1 MNGKRFLA
9 VVMSLCMLSAEA
21 SHCAPFITQRIAAHA
36 DSAEIGSN
44 SSGEVKSLTTRIGDV
59 NGDGNITEDD
69 KTLLQKWLVN
79 MVSKNE
85 LKLNNADVNSDGTVD
100 IIDLV
105 ELSRLCAKNPNY
117 SYGSSD
123 GNTVDLESAELDAD
137 SEIFSEINTDDN
149 AFKVSMDITASSEA
163 LDTLSVSESEYS
175 SAIQS
180 SDMVIGS
187 IPSFEC
193 EEGAEIND
201 MALNFDIDN
210 DSIINTNYKYASLS
224 SDFEGIKRFNV
235 FKYSED
241 TGMLLPVETTYDESN
256 NRVTAHVDDLGTY
269 CLVDLEKWFDNLGI
283 KPEEFVK
290 NTDTETNG
298 NNTSGT
304 SGSKSTAKAGD
315 PIDPY
320 DFIPKNNYE
329 VFRYAESIG
338 LYNDK
343 NGAAYRFDHNKQK
356 NKKLDIAIDMS
367 VGQGNSPEMI
377 DLVKLEAK
385 SFLYFIYNFHF
396 DESCDIRVI
405 FYNYDKSKWNAYL
418 NDAEAV
424 RRQDSSL
431 RSYVFYKEAHS
442 YEECVKIIN
451 QLNVREGYTGKYP
464 ETTAQSRGFT
474 PDPGKFIP
482 FYYRHG
488 FFVHPNS
495 FNNYK
500 SIMYNYR
507 NNIAFYNLL
516 YFYDYKFRKYNYNK
530 TKTETDKTM
539 AVSFLPYMYC
549 FCTPNNEEFVYE
561 TNMNS
566 SVTFKYDNYKYF
578 GYLLSQSVS
587 MNLVD
592 NNSGGGSDSS
602 SSSGGSSGS
611 GTGSSGSSGSGS
623 GNTSGDNK
631 VYDIITPIG
640 WKKIKLKKTIDQIYQ
655 EYYKN
660 FDILDR
666 NPEFREDMKS
676 YCTDSDYDGLFD
688 FEEIC
693 FEDENDDS
701 VRITLKDG
709 NVILPT
715 LEECM
720 NGSTYMDGTPFKIKG
735 MTIKEISEKSNC
747 RILPIYSDPND
758 KDTDDDGINDFDEDR
773 DDRLKVNFI
782 TIDDS
787 LLDDS
792 ECINGEKPGITDDA
806 KYNINRY
813 GGYYSITEVS
823 DEPSEKCYKNEAR
836 YTRTRKYGIC
846 DAKFTLTPSRNSY
859 FAFTITNT
867 QETLGEGYST
877 DDYKSTVE
885 IFYDTGLIN
894 KKKNQVQPAE
904 IKLNGDGTEITYVFA
919 LEKGKEYS
927 IKVNNPINNHVGT
940 YTIRVSEDNWVYA
953 PNGGKWEVTD
963 YSLGSL
969 IANQLSDEEI
979 YLSDTRMV
987 EVIAELT
994 NGTIV
999 PIDPNGDIEAQLEDV
1014 LNNNGMK
1021 VTKDDLKSAALSL
1034 AGATAT
1040 VTGTILVILWP
1051 VTSSTPAGQAILV
1064 RVAKKV
1070 ATTGSTIFTYWAVPG
1085 SLSTFN
1091 AYLEQYGFKR
1101 AFTEGNCNV
1110 YASKN
1115 IAQYGKTW
1123 DPWLT
1128 SPYIHK
1134 ISIMGDFGKV
1144 NKDITNK
1151 EIIDWCGWHMEK
1163 SA

>member
-44 SSGEVKSLTTRIGDV
+44 SSGKVKSLTTRIGDV
-59 NGDGNITEDD
+59 NGDGKVTEDD
-69 KTLLQKWLVN
+69 KTLLQKWLVQ
-79 MVSKNE
+79 MVSDNE
-85 LKLNNADVNSDGTVD
+85 LKLINADVNRDGNVD
-100 IIDLV
+100 IMDLV
-105 ELSRLCAKNPNY
+105 DLSRLISHDPDY
-117 SYGSSD
+117 DYGSSD
-123 GNTVDLESAELDAD
+123 GNTVDLESAELGAD

-163 LDTLSVSESEYS
+163 LDSLSVSESEYS

-180 SDMVIGS
+180 SDMVVGS
-187 IPSFEC
+187 IPSFDC
-193 EEGAEIND
+193 EDGANVGEVT
-201 MALNFDIDN
+201 LNFDIDN
-210 DSIINTNYKYASLS
+210 DSIINTNYKYASVS

-235 FKYSED
+235 FKYHED
-241 TGMLLPVETTYDESN
+241 SGMLLPVETTYDETN
-256 NRVTAHVDDLGTY
+256 NRVTTHVDELGTY
-269 CLVDLEKWFDNLGI
+269 CLVDLEKWFNNLGI

-549 FCTPNNEEFVYE
+549 FCTPNNEEFVCE

-602 SSSGGSSGS
+602 SGSSGSSGS
-611 GTGSSGSSGSGS
+611 GSGSSGSSGSGS

-631 VYDIITPIG
+631 VYDLITPMG
-640 WKKIKLKKTIDQIYQ
+640 WKKVKLKKTIDQIYQ
-655 EYYKN
+655 EYDNNYADLFLKP
-660 FDILDR
+660 FM
-666 NPEFREDMKS
+666 REDMKS

-693 FEDENDDS
+693 FEDENDDA
-701 VRITLKDG
+701 VRIKLKDG
-709 NVILPT
+709 KVILPT

-758 KDTDDDGINDFDEDR
+758 KDTDDDGINDFDEER
-773 DDRLKVNFI
+773 DDRLKVNFV
-782 TIDDS
+782 TIDDRV
-787 LLDDS
+787 LDDS
-792 ECINGEKPGITDDA
+792 GSINNNNPERTGDA
-806 KYNINRY
+806 ADNIKRY

-836 YTRTRKYGIC
+836 YTRTRKYGIY
-846 DAKFTLTPSRNSY
+846 DAKFKLTPSKSSD

-877 DDYKSTVE
+877 DDYESTVE
-885 IFYDTGLIN
+885 IKMN
-894 KKKNQVQPAE
+894 NNQIQPVE
-904 IKLNGDGTEITYVFA
+904 IRLNDDRTEITYVFA
-919 LEKGKEYS
+919 LYEGIEYS
-927 IKVNNPINNHVGT
+927 IYVNNPINNHSGT
-940 YTIRVSEDNWVYA
+940 YTIRVSEDNWVYEPDGA
-953 PNGGKWEVTD
+953 ISVLTHPMPMYGDYVQMYFPEEVLRKMCGAQSENSDLFDVEMNSTKAHSLAAAIVGLFADPNIFYEKSISEKIKNGFDTLGIAMTFTGVAEAYGLIVASGKIIAVVGAAAT
-963 YSLGSL
+963 SGSL
-969 IANQLSDEEI
+969 FINDISVSKKEAEDLQDAI
-979 YLSDTRMV
+979 YSVL
-987 EVIAELT
+987 
-994 NGTIV
+994 
-999 PIDPNGDIEAQLEDV
+999 
-1014 LNNNGMK
+1014 LNNNSK
-1021 VTKDDLKSAALSL
+1021 KD
-1034 AGATAT
+1034 
-1040 VTGTILVILWP
+1040 LVY
-1051 VTSSTPAGQAILV
+1051 THYKDYSSPYKT
-1064 RVAKKV
+1064 
-1070 ATTGSTIFTYWAVPG
+1070 
-1085 SLSTFN
+1085 N
-1091 AYLEQYGFKR
+1091 
-1101 AFTEGNCNV
+1101 NV
-1110 YASKN
+1110 YAWSKWN
-1115 IAQYGKTW
+1115 SNY
-1123 DPWLT
+1123 
-1128 SPYIHK
+1128 Y
-1134 ISIMGDFGKV
+1134 V
-1144 NKDITNK
+1144 NKYVEYDNPLDMYNSIRCTVK
-1151 EIIDWCGWHMEK
+1151 PLVIKDLK
-1163 SA
+1163 V